1 MKKIPEKYEVY
12 FYICPAHIPFHF
24 AVHPWIVTVKNGIST
39 RWEIIHRKYD
49 GKERFGYVYKNF
61 YTNPTQG
68 IKKKLTSSD
77 YWDATLIASL
87 SGYEKSQAQ
96 RIVDFIEYQSPHY
109 PYKDIYKFLCGS
121 VRFSPDD
128 RILLLNRCAAKI
140 LSTNSAE
147 LEIRL

>member
-24 AVHPWIVTVKNGIST
+24 AVHPWVVTVKNGIST

-87 SGYEKSQAQ
+87 SGYQKSQAQ

-109 PYKDIYKFLCGS
+109 PYKDIYKFFPGPNS
-121 VRFSPDD
+121 NTYIGW
-128 RILLLNRCAAKI
+128 ILKEFPTI
-140 LSTNSAE
+140 
-147 LEIRL
+147 EIKLPWNAFGKNFK